1 MPDGLSGDPNCGLFA
16 PFWNSWV
23 DLPCQIS
30 SAQPVGCACEHPE
43 QMYLQLRGLCP
54 HSNIDRFYV
63 PRNKMKSGA
72 VMLIGLAT
80 TIIEYD
86 NDNMLW
92 RLTELSKN
100 TSATTNASLPSY
112 ALGAHEWIIDNDN
125 VKCGTKGELFRGV
138 LKLTG
143 CREGDFTCSDG
154 QCIRFLNVIKKI

>member
-1 MPDGLSGDPNCGLFA
+1 
-16 PFWNSWV
+16 
-23 DLPCQIS
+23 
-30 SAQPVGCACEHPE
+30 
-43 QMYLQLRGLCP
+43 
-54 HSNIDRFYV
+54 
-63 PRNKMKSGA
+63 
-72 VMLIGLAT
+72 MLIGLAT

-112 ALGAHEWIIDNDN
+112 ALGAHQWIIDNDN

-143 CREGDFTCSDG
+143 CRGGDFTCSDG
-154 QCIRFLNVIKKI
+154 QCIRF